1 MSISS
6 GERDRIVAFE
16 RPYANKS
23 AMGRE
28 PGKDHDEICRRWAKV
43 LYGSGAERRAAGTD
57 AASQAATFIVDDDTL
72 TRLVTVRDSI
82 WFDNRRWNITSSA
95 PIDGDRHFTAVTSKG

>member
-1 MSISS
+1 MVPT
-6 GERDRIVAFE
+6 GQRDKRVSFQRPVAE
-16 RPYANKS
+16 QS

-28 PGKDHDEICRRWAKV
+28 PGEAFTELCLCWAKV

-57 AASQAATFIVDDDTL
+57 GATQAATFIVRDAPM
-72 TRLVTVRDSI
+72 TRDVSVRDSI